1 MSFEN
6 LDHCEFVI
14 DQQIIY
20 LQFSSFCFVC
30 LRVALCKVDS
40 QVSQTTKLRNAK
52 MVRLLF
58 AVSVARS
65 QSATDLTLQIVS
77 VAIGTL
83 VWTGTRVYLLPCP
96 RIQSSWLGQGSNPTL
111 STLKS
116 NPLITGGHTPIKFRK
131 EYSSWATLNILSF
144 TL

>member
-20 LQFSSFCFVC
+20 LQLSSFCFVC

-40 QVSQTTKLRNAK
+40 QVSKTTKLRNAK

-65 QSATDLTLQIVS
+65 QSATDLTLQIMS
-77 VAIGTL
+77 VAIGML
-83 VWTGTRVYLLPCP
+83 V
-96 RIQSSWLGQGSNPTL
+96 
-111 STLKS
+111 
-116 NPLITGGHTPIKFRK
+116 
-131 EYSSWATLNILSF
+131 
-144 TL
+144 